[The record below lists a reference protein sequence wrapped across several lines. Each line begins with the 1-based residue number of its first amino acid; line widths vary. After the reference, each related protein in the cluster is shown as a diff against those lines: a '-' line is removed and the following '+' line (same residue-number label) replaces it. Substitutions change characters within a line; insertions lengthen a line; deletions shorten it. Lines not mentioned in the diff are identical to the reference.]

1 MNPYL
6 VTQLRN
12 AHDNGALCR
21 EAADE
26 IERLRAAR
34 VHLLLDLRDAM
45 RALTDFVRLTDP
57 CPSCGGV
64 RAQPRIASTGLRCD
78 STFHDDPADD
88 AIQPTVTQHA
98 DGRMKLNWGPD
109 RKPDYVKVAP
119 EVLEALIARVNGD
132 VVMGQIA
139 DHFNAVDNRHAK

>member
-12 AHDNGALCR
+12 AHDNGDLCR

-34 VHLLLDLRDAM
+34 VRLLLDLRDATH
-45 RALTDFVRLTDP
+45 ALSDFVRLTDP

-64 RAQPRIASTGLRCD
+64 RAQPRIASTGLWCG
-78 STFHDDPADD
+78 SSFHDDDESHRRS
-88 AIQPTVTQHA
+88 V
-98 DGRMKLNWGPD
+98 LND
-109 RKPDYVKVAP
+109 
-119 EVLEALIARVNGD
+119 IA
-132 VVMGQIA
+132 A
-139 DHFNAVDNRHAK
+139 HFKAVDNGHE